1 MSYERIFG
9 SGPTGLAGTFSL
21 WAAAYLLGEW
31 LGIPPIGINPTVLM
45 VLLWFFIMD
54 FAVTVIWSLLA
65 LPVLERG
72 KKLVISGPYRLM
84 RHPFYAAFIWSGTGV
99 AAVWLQ
105 SWLLIFSVIPIHFFW
120 VWHIRNE
127 ELFLLEQFGVEYK
140 TYMEATGQFFP
151 ILRRDKSK

>member
-1 MSYERIFG
+1 M
-9 SGPTGLAGTFSL
+9 
-21 WAAAYLLGEW
+21 
-31 LGIPPIGINPTVLM
+31 NPTVLM

-54 FAVTVIWSLLA
+54 FAITVIWSLLA